1 MLSCFTIRVRYGN
14 GSVTSIKKRKKKE
27 KASFYLYFEMP
38 RNSPEVG
45 TLPSPCLCSRHSG
58 SAQRLQVHQ
67 HRSVPLWFLGCLFL
81 ISHLCHF
88 EPFYVASSEPLTCVC
103 THSFRP
109 SDSLA
114 TRLLSSAQLLT
125 FLTRFVDAAPTFTL
139 SENSVV
145 NGPSCLRY
153 VYFTLLVLFVCLCVP
168 GGRPGRVCRH
178 PDDVAVGE
186 LMFPRPHQ

>member
-1 MLSCFTIRVRYGN
+1 MSEVKQWLCNVCLKKKK
-14 GSVTSIKKRKKKE
+14 KKRKE
-27 KASFYLYFEMP
+27 NASFYLYFEMP

-58 SAQRLQVHQ
+58 SAQRPQVHQ

-81 ISHLCHF
+81 ISRCHF
-88 EPFYVASSEPLTCVC
+88 EPFSVASSEPLTCVC
-103 THSFRP
+103 THSFRLA
-109 SDSLA
+109 DSLA

-125 FLTRFVDAAPTFTL
+125 FLTRFVDAAPSFTL

-145 NGPSCLRY
+145 NGPSCLRS

-168 GGRPGRVCRH
+168 G
-178 PDDVAVGE
+178 AVGSAGSS
-186 LMFPRPHQ
+186 LPPSWWRSCGRAHVSPPPHQ